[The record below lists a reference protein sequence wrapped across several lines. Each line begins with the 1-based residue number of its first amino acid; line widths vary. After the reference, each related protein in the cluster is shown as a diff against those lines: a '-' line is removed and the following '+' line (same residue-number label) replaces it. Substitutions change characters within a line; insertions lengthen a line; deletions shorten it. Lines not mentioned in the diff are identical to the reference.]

1 MNIVKKKK
9 EIKDKSDKVREIKDL
24 EERNRFRTEKSFS
37 QKSKKRSASNSLENS
52 KEKNPIYEKM
62 QKEKLAI

>member
-1 MNIVKKKK
+1 M
-9 EIKDKSDKVREIKDL
+9 KDKSERIKEIKDL

-37 QKSKKRSASNSLENS
+37 EKLKKRSISKSFEES

-62 QKEKLAI
+62 QKEKLAL